1 MKVILVCVCVYVVLA
16 CLYICMSV
24 FALSERIVEKVS
36 STGISMFATRN
47 FQCIEV
53 KKRHLAQGVTL
64 DTLLLLML
72 ERRVLRS
79 WIENYKFAIV
89 FARKL

>member
-1 MKVILVCVCVYVVLA
+1 
-16 CLYICMSV
+16 MSV

-53 KKRHLAQGVTL
+53 KKRYLAQGVTL

-79 WIENYKFAIV
+79 WKKITSLQLCLRESYEFEKYGIV
-89 FARKL
+89 TLVHEIAVV